1 MKPRILVSWCVAMLF
16 SVAAFAQMP
25 NQYLDVTVAR
35 VKPDKRAEFD
45 AVAKKIAESNRK
57 NHGDTWVAMETTY
70 GENNVVTFISV
81 RQSFAEV
88 EKGFDAFM
96 GALGKSYGQAGAE
109 KLFQDYNNTIVSS
122 RGEIRRRRMDL
133 SSNVPSDPAAVAK
146 MIGETR
152 WLRTIR
158 VRVRPGQGSKFET
171 LLLTLKAADEKSNVK
186 IPRLVSETNAGEE
199 GTIYYITR
207 LGKTMGDFDSG
218 STLKELLGDEGV
230 KNFSK
235 VISET
240 VLGSEAT
247 INHFL
252 PELSNPPADY
262 VAAAPDF
269 WTPKPK
275 PAAKAKP
282 KAEAAKPEAKN
293 K

>member
-1 MKPRILVSWCVAMLF
+1 MKPRILVSWVVAMLL
-16 SVAAFAQMP
+16 SVAAFAQAQA
-25 NQYLDVTVAR
+25 QYLDVTIAR

-70 GENNVVTFISV
+70 GENNVVTFIST
-81 RQSFAEV
+81 RASYADV

-96 GALGKSYGQAGAE
+96 GALGKSFGQAGAE

-133 SSNVPSDPAAVAK
+133 SANMPSDQASAAK
-146 MIGETR
+146 MIGESR
-152 WLRTIR
+152 WVRTVR
-158 VRVRPGQGSKFET
+158 VRVRPGHAAEYET
-171 LLLTLKAADEKSNVK
+171 FLMSLKTADEKTSEK
-186 IPRLVSETNAGEE
+186 PALLVSQAVAGQE
-199 GTIYYITR
+199 GIVYYVSR
-207 LGKTMGDFDSG
+207 LGKTMGDFDG
-218 STLKELLGDEGV
+218 GPTMKDLLGDEGYRLYL
-230 KNFSK
+230 K
-235 VISET
+235 VSAES
-240 VLGSEAT
+240 VLGTETA

-262 VAAAPDF
+262 AAASPDF

-282 KAEAAKPEAKN
+282 KAEAAKPEAKD